1 MVFLFTPINIRSVA
15 IVSCRVSG
23 RPLQG
28 ELLFKTAGF
37 AICRLP
43 VSPQPAGTDVLLL
56 AAPTRVG
63 SFVGVEPFVKF
74 QVNEL
79 SELGR
84 TQVAGVGLLPRM
96 EPQVRLEVR
105 SAAEPLLANVA
116 LVGLLSGVHQVVLL
130 KVGQLRETLGAHV
143 AFERSLPGVRPQVHL
158 HERKS
163 VSD

>member
-1 MVFLFTPINIRSVA
+1 MSPIK
-15 IVSCRVSG
+15 CQG
-23 RPLQG
+23 RARISKAGQQ
-28 ELLFKTAGF
+28 KTGKQ
-37 AICRLP
+37 RTL
-43 VSPQPAGTDVLLL
+43 PQPAGTDVLLL

-143 AFERSLPGVRPQVHL
+143 AFERSLPGVRTQVHL